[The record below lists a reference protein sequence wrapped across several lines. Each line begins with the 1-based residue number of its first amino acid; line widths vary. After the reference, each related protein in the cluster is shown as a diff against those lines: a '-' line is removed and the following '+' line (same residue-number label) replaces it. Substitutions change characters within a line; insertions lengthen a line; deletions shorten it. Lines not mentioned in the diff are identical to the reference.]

1 MKPQDPERQYIN
13 DSPLDLS
20 GREGYDATE
29 KLAAQQHVDECPIC
43 TDLSVIDGCPLFEET
58 PKAQAASVDE
68 TLDKSTL
75 DLLREIEQ
83 RVQKIHRTAE
93 LYANDEITAHET
105 VKQIL
110 PIKTLLNQAIVKELS
125 R

>member
-20 GREGYDATE
+20 GREGYDAPS
-29 KLAAQQHVDECPIC
+29 KCPVCGQRLNGGAHRGNC
-43 TDLSVIDGCPLFEET
+43 TAR
-58 PKAQAASVDE
+58 AQAASVDE

-83 RVQKIHRTAE
+83 RAQKIHRTAE
-93 LYANDEITAHET
+93 LYANDEIAAHET
-105 VKQIL
+105 VNQIVT
-110 PIKTLLNQAIVKELS
+110 IKTLLNQAIVKELS
-125 R
+125 K